1 MSEGVAQPGADHEK
15 APEQAAQ
22 LEEKPNRT
30 GESTEQMQI
39 SSVEEAQTA
48 RTAEKIIWTPG
59 FLLTFALI
67 VVLGVSAESL
77 FASGW
82 GNGLPIAP
90 WWVMPIHILLVAAGW
105 TGLGIVARSRWTRIG
120 CIFGGFWT
128 LFMSLDAFMNMQGI
142 NPGSSV
148 QSYINAAICMALLGA
163 YIGLSIESAHLT
175 RWDAWLFFLVPVLS
189 AVGVALT
196 YFLTP
201 QASILTSENAIAA
214 AALIA
219 CCLFWWLRPSC
230 WKRGAGPTFLF
241 GLVPAILLCAA
252 LLNTSMHDFFLL
264 HVINGRSYPRGE
276 MNNFFFAQASLL
288 CLSLGCLRLW
298 KSEKAH

>member
-1 MSEGVAQPGADHEK
+1 MSEGVAQPGADHKK
-15 APEQAAQ
+15 ASEQATQAA
-22 LEEKPNRT
+22 EKQIIT
-30 GESTEQMQI
+30 EKSLEQMQT

-48 RTAEKIIWTPG
+48 QTAERIIWTPG

-77 FASGW
+77 FASAW
-82 GNGLPIAP
+82 ANGLPIAP
-90 WWVMPIHILLVAAGW
+90 WWVMPLHVLLVAAGW
-105 TGLGIVARSRWTRIG
+105 TGLGIVTRARWTRVG
-120 CIFGGFWT
+120 CIFGGIWT
-128 LFMSLDAFMNMQGI
+128 LFMGLDALLNMQNI
-142 NPGSSV
+142 NPGSPV
-148 QSYINAAICMALLGA
+148 QSYVNAAICMALLGA
-163 YIGLSIESAHLT
+163 YIGISIEGAPLT
-175 RWDAWLFFLVPVLS
+175 RWDAWLFFLAPVLS
-189 AVGVALT
+189 AVGVTLT

-252 LLNTSMHDFFLL
+252 LLNASMHDFFLL
-264 HVINGRSYPRGE
+264 HVINGRTSARGE
-276 MNNFFFAQASLL
+276 MNNFFFAQISLL